1 MEVKEEYMKDKRLKR
16 GIILIAV
23 AALFC
28 FLIMNFN
35 KAVSIISTIFTVISL
50 IIQTFA
56 FSQKRLS
63 PSNPKKF
70 FVAIK
75 IT

>member
-1 MEVKEEYMKDKRLKR
+1 MIYLKVHKCLCSKEEYMKDKRLKR

-35 KAVSIISTIFTVISL
+35 KVVSIISTIFTVL
-50 IIQTFA
+50 TPFMYGFIIA
-56 FSQKRLS
+56 YIL
-63 PSNPKKF
+63 
-70 FVAIK
+70 
-75 IT
+75 

>member
-1 MEVKEEYMKDKRLKR
+1 MKDKRLKR

-35 KAVSIISTIFTVISL
+35 KVVSIISTIFTVL
-50 IIQTFA
+50 TPFMYGFIIA
-56 FSQKRLS
+56 
-63 PSNPKKF
+63 
-70 FVAIK
+70 
-75 IT
+75 

>member
-1 MEVKEEYMKDKRLKR
+1 MKDKRLKR

-35 KAVSIISTIFTVISL
+35 KAVSIISTIFTVL
-50 IIQTFA
+50 TPFMYGFIIAYIFC
-56 FSQKRLS
+56 KR
-63 PSNPKKF
+63 
-70 FVAIK
+70 
-75 IT
+75 